1 MNPETAALLR
11 QPFKPEEIGHL
22 PKITCRKCSD
32 NKMAKVCDDHKKS
45 SCTTCGNWI
54 TSAHMHIEYVGHAE
68 VTDRLLQA
76 DPEWEW
82 EAMSN
87 DAQGLPQ
94 LDGNGGLWML
104 LTVSGVTRPGYG
116 HADGKKGGDAVKET
130 IGDAL
135 RNAAMRF
142 GVGIDLWGAKFD
154 PPSASIEPDAGI
166 EGAITGDQRE
176 VLADLWGLLGFGG
189 DSQREVRLSIAA
201 KLLNLPGLS
210 LFSALTYAQAESL
223 IGLVR
228 ARVEEQ
234 TATEK
239 KGDPA

>member
-1 MNPETAALLR
+1 MKPEIAALLR
-11 QPFKPEEIGHL
+11 EPFKTTEVGNL
-22 PKITCRKCSD
+22 PKVTCGKCREQRTT
-32 NKMAKVCDDHKKS
+32 KCCDDHRKS
-45 SCTTCGNWI
+45 ECKTCGNWI
-54 TSAHMHIEYVGHAE
+54 TSAHIHIEYVGHAE

-76 DPEWEW
+76 DPDWEW
-82 EAMSN
+82 DAMSY

-94 LDGNGGLWML
+94 LDANGGLWMR
-104 LTVSGVTRPGYG
+104 LTVAGVTRPGYG

-142 GVGIDLWGAKFD
+142 GVALDLWGAKFD

-176 VLADLWGLLGFGG
+176 VLADLWAQLGFGG
-189 DSQREVRLSIAA
+189 DQQREVRLSIAA
-201 KLLNLPGLS
+201 KLLNLPGLA
-210 LFSALTYAQAESL
+210 LFSALTYAQADAL

-228 ARVEEQ
+228 AKAEEK
-234 TATEK
+234 AVAD
-239 KGDPA
+239 KGEPA